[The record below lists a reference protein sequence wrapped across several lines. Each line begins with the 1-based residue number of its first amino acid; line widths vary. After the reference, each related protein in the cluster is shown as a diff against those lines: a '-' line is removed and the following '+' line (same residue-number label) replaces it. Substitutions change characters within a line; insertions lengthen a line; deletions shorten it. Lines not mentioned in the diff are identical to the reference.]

1 MTIWDQV
8 LDALRAKV
16 PAEDFRRWFGETAY
30 ASDSGDQITVWVPT
44 EPVRRHIAL
53 HYEDAID
60 RALAAL
66 GRENANVRL
75 VVGGTDEDD
84 EEDEKN

>member
-8 LDALRAKV
+8 LDALRPKM
-16 PAEDFRRWFGETAY
+16 PAEDFRRWFGATAH

-44 EPVRRHIAL
+44 ESIRRHIVL
-53 HYEDAID
+53 HYGDAID

-66 GRENANVRL
+66 GRQNTLVRL
-75 VVGGTDEDD
+75 IVGGGGDEDD
-84 EEDEKN
+84 EEE

>member
-8 LDALRAKV
+8 LDALRPKL
-16 PAEDFRRWFGETAY
+16 PAEDFRRWFGDTAY

-44 EPVRRHIAL
+44 ESIRRHILL
-53 HYEDAID
+53 HYGDAID

-66 GRENANVRL
+66 DRPNTHVRL
-75 VVGGTDEDD
+75 VVGGVDEDD
-84 EEDEKN
+84 EEE